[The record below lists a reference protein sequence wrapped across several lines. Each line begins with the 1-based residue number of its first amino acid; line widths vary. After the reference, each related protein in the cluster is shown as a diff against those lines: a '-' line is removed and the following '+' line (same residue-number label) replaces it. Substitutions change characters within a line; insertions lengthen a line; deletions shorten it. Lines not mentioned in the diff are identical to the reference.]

1 MQIDKEREEAAVVF
15 RKPPRMLNCSQSVAA
30 VCGRDELVD
39 GLAGFGGGRA
49 PEGLCGAL
57 YAALA
62 IVPEA
67 KRDELN
73 RRFAEAV
80 GNVACRDIKA
90 VNKTPCLD
98 CVATAIALARELKE

>member
-1 MQIDKEREEAAVVF
+1 MRKNDALTYFKAVP
-15 RKPPRMLNCSQSVAA
+15 KLHNCAQSVAA
-30 VCGRDELVD
+30 GAGREDLVTEL
-39 GLAGFGGGRA
+39 AACGGGRA

-67 KRDELN
+67 KRADVR
-73 RRFAEAV
+73 RRFEEAV

-98 CVATAIALARELKE
+98 CVATAIALARELKD